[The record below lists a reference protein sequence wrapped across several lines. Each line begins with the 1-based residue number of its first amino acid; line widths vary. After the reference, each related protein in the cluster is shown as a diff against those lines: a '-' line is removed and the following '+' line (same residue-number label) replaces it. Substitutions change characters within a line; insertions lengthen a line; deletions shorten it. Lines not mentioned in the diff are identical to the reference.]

1 MEWANFFS
9 EVCNETVQGK
19 NSVLRSKRVN
29 ALHTRLYILES
40 VQKIFRNRPD
50 FQSSSLEERQ
60 LIAGTPIDNNTSW
73 DLFGSMQ
80 GNGRFVSKINNND
93 SEISLALDL
102 IPLTGVICKP
112 DYQRFLKVYTKAFPK
127 GGAGL
132 ATVSRLLAMK
142 RPDVFVCING
152 TNEDNLRY
160 MLDIKRSKTR
170 HDYDWY
176 WESVI
181 RTIHH
186 ANWWKEPQPPIYEEL
201 QVAVWRGRAAF
212 LDSVALY
219 KLFSQHVG
227 RFR

>member
-9 EVCNETVQGK
+9 EVCNETSQGK
-19 NSVLRSKRVN
+19 NSVLRSKQVN

-40 VQKIFRNRPD
+40 VQKILRNRPD

-60 LIAGTPIDNNTSW
+60 IIAGTIINNDTSW
-73 DLFGSMQ
+73 ELFGAMH

-93 SEISLALDL
+93 INISLALDQ
-102 IPLTGVICKP
+102 IPLTGAIYKS
-112 DYQRFLKVYTKAFPK
+112 DYQTFLKAYTKAFPD

-181 RTIHH
+181 MTIHH